1 MGRYELELARHEG
14 AQHVSRRAPRRQHAG
29 DRNVG
34 LKYRTH
40 SSEPARARLV
50 LRLHGE
56 RLGVVPGEVVVLPQA
71 LE

>member
-1 MGRYELELARHEG
+1 
-14 AQHVSRRAPRRQHAG
+14 
-29 DRNVG
+29 
-34 LKYRTH
+34 
-40 SSEPARARLV
+40 V